1 VIVYVPFSAVEL
13 TDDEEDGVIG
23 ANVTQSLYKGT
34 YYQVQ
39 VFTDTD
45 DDFYID
51 TADEWDMDDR
61 VGVKIDASK
70 VKLEPYTPDK
80 EEEAL

>member
-1 VIVYVPFSAVEL
+1 MEL
-13 TDDEEDGVIG
+13 TDDEVDGVIG

-39 VFTDTD
+39 VFTDN
-45 DDFYID
+45 DFDIYID

-61 VGVKIDASK
+61 VGINIDGSK
-70 VKLEPYTPDK
+70 VRLIRYDSEADLYDDKGK
-80 EEEAL
+80 EEQL